1 MSDLRIPGVRPGIAV
16 VPRAPTRTAGSLW
29 RRIAAA
35 GAVACLLVAC
45 GKQPEA
51 EAPPR
56 PVRLMKLQPAGADSA
71 VTYSGNVQ
79 ARIESRLGFRVGGK
93 VAARL
98 VDVGA
103 TVKKGQVL
111 ARLDLADLKLAESG
125 SRAQLEAARTE
136 RDLAHSDLKRFD
148 DLYAKGFISA
158 AEQQRR
164 KATYDAAEARYRQ
177 AQAGL
182 SSQSNQL
189 AYGEL
194 LADAEGVVTA
204 IEAEVGQVV
213 SPGQPVVR
221 VAQTAEKEVVIALPE
236 DQVGQVRVGAA
247 ATVRL
252 WADEARTLPGRVREI
267 APAADAATRTYT
279 VRVALPN
286 PPAELRLGMTATVM
300 LARDAAAQALSVP
313 LSALLQVN
321 GHSQVWIYD
330 PASQSVSP
338 VTVTLGDPVDNRVTV
353 TQGLQPGKLIVT
365 AGVHLLKPGQK
376 VRVMGDEAGNGHQ
389 AASTPATAPNR
400 TAPAR

>member
-1 MSDLRIPGVRPGIAV
+1 MSDLRIPGGRPGIAV
-16 VPRAPTRTAGSLW
+16 THRVPAVKTGSAW
-29 RRIAAA
+29 RRMAAA

-45 GKQPEA
+45 GKKPEA

-56 PVRLMKLQPAGADSA
+56 PVRLIKLQSAGADSV

-111 ARLDLADLKLAESG
+111 ARLDLADLTLAESG

-136 RDLAHSDLKRFD
+136 RDLARSDLKRFD

-164 KATYDAAEARYRQ
+164 KAAYDAAEARYRQ

-194 LADAEGVVTA
+194 LANAEGVVTA

-221 VAQTAEKEVVIALPE
+221 VAQTAEKEVVIAVPE
-236 DQVGQVRVGAA
+236 DQVGRVRVGTA

-252 WADEARTLPGRVREI
+252 WADEARTLPGRVREV

-286 PPAELRLGMTATVM
+286 PPAALRLGMTATVM
-300 LARDAAAQALSVP
+300 LAHDVSEQALSVP
-313 LSALLQVN
+313 LSALLQTN
-321 GHSQVWIYD
+321 GQSQVWVYD
-330 PASQSVSP
+330 PASQSVNP
-338 VTVTLGDPVDNRVTV
+338 VTVTLGDPVGNRVTV
-353 TQGLQPGKLIVT
+353 THGLRPAQHIVT

-376 VRVMGDEAGNGHQ
+376 VRVMDDDAGGAHQ
-389 AASTPATAPNR
+389 AASAPATA
-400 TAPAR
+400 TKTAAPAR

>member
-338 VTVTLGDPVDNRVTV
+338 VTVSLGDPVDNRVTV

>member
-1 MSDLRIPGVRPGIAV
+1 M
-16 VPRAPTRTAGSLW
+16 
-29 RRIAAA
+29 
-35 GAVACLLVAC
+35 CLLVAC
-45 GKQPEA
+45 SKKPEA

-56 PVRLMKLQPAGADSA
+56 PVRLMKLQPAGADST

-136 RDLAHSDLKRFD
+136 RDLARNDLKRFD

-164 KATYDAAEARYRQ
+164 KATYDAAEARYQQ

-182 SSQSNQL
+182 GNQSNQL

-194 LADAEGVVTA
+194 LADGEGVVTA

-221 VAQTAEKEVVIALPE
+221 VAQTGEKEVVIALPE
-236 DQVGQVRVGAA
+236 DQVGQVRVGTA

-252 WADEARTLPGRVREI
+252 WADEARTLPGHVREI

-279 VRVALPN
+279 VRVALPS
-286 PPAELRLGMTATVM
+286 PPAELRLGMTATVV
-300 LARDAAAQALSVP
+300 LAREATTQALSVP
-313 LSALLQVN
+313 LSALLQTN

-330 PASQSVSP
+330 PATQSVSP
-338 VTVTLGDPVDNRVTV
+338 VTVTLGDPVGNRVTV
-353 TQGLQPGKLIVT
+353 THGVRPGQQIVT

-376 VRVMGDEAGNGHQ
+376 VSVMDSDAGNGQH
-389 AASTPATAPNR
+389 AASTAATESNR
-400 TAPAR
+400 AAPAR